1 MTVPKND
8 GSNQRKQVFPQTHP
22 DAVIGL
28 PEWQLNVQNAL
39 ESIMG
44 TNLGENRLSTVVH
57 KSDLKNL
64 VDKKQIDRSLN
75 NAKDYTVSN
84 ISNLGSLQF
93 LPSIKNMDDL
103 VNRDDPYLA
112 FTSKNVANAPTVEA
126 TKVNCLVAGNKD
138 IQFCYYSDTA
148 NYRTIK
154 NGTASNWYKV

>member
-1 MTVPKND
+1 MNKYEIRQMTVPKND

-64 VDKKQIDRSLN
+64 VDKKTNRS
-75 NAKDYTVSN
+75 
-84 ISNLGSLQF
+84 F
-93 LPSIKNMDDL
+93 LKQ
-103 VNRDDPYLA
+103 
-112 FTSKNVANAPTVEA
+112 
-126 TKVNCLVAGNKD
+126 C
-138 IQFCYYSDTA
+138 
-148 NYRTIK
+148 
-154 NGTASNWYKV
+154 